1 MTRRAVVL
9 FSGGLD
15 STTCLAIAKDAGFQ
29 PIALSFEYGQRHTV
43 ELDCARAIAAAA
55 EVEHIVAT
63 IDLAAFGGSALV
75 DPTIE
80 VPKHESDDDAIPVT
94 YVPARNTVFLSFAL
108 ALAEA
113 RGAHDIYIGVNAVDY
128 SGYPD
133 CRPEFIEAF
142 QRVADLATRE
152 GVEGRRVTVHTP
164 LISLTKAQIVELGL
178 SLGVDYSMTSTC
190 YDPSTTGGACGE
202 CEACRLRAAGF
213 AQAGVVDPTRYAVR

>member
-1 MTRRAVVL
+1 VTRRAVVL

-15 STTCLAIAKDAGFQ
+15 STTCLAIAKDAGFD
-29 PIALSFEYGQRHTV
+29 PIALSFQYGQRHTV
-43 ELDCARAIAAAA
+43 ELDCARAIAEAAD
-55 EVEHIVAT
+55 VEHIVAT

-75 DPTIE
+75 DPMIE
-80 VPKHESDDDAIPVT
+80 VPKHASDDDAIPVT

-164 LISLTKAQIVELGL
+164 LMSLTKAQIVELGL
-178 SLGVDYSMTSTC
+178 SLGVDYAMTSTC
-190 YDPSTTGGACGE
+190 YDPSIAGGACGE

-213 AQAGVVDPTRYAVR
+213 AQAGVVDPTRYAAR

>member
-1 MTRRAVVL
+1 MTPRAVVL

-15 STTCLAIAKDAGFQ
+15 STTCLAIARRDGFE
-29 PIALSFEYGQRHTV
+29 PIALSFRYGQRHTA
-43 ELDCARAIAAAA
+43 ELDCARSITAASG
-55 EVEHIVAT
+55 VEHIVT
-63 IDLAAFGGSALV
+63 DIDLGAFGGSALV

-80 VPKHESDDDAIPVT
+80 VPREESAPEVIPVT

-133 CRPEFIEAF
+133 CRPEFIDAF

-152 GVEGRRVTVHTP
+152 GVEGRRVMIHTP
-164 LISLTKAQIVELGL
+164 LIDLTKAEIVSLGVA
-178 SLGVDYSMTSTC
+178 LGVDYSVTSTC
-190 YDPSTTGGACGE
+190 YDPDDTGAACGS
-202 CEACRLRAAGF
+202 CEACRLRASGF
-213 AQAGVVDPTRYAVR
+213 AQAGMVDPTRYSAD